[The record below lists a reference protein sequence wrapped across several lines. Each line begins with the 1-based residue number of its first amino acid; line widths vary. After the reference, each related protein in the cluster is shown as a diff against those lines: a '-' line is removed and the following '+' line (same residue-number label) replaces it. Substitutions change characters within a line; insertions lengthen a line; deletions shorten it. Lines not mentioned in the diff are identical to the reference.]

1 MAKFIVVGGGFAGLS
16 SAVFLADKGH
26 TVQLIEASPKLGGR
40 AYSFEHQGEIVDNG
54 QHILM
59 GCYLFTLEFFE
70 LINSLD
76 TIEIQP
82 NLKIDFVARGGKR
95 FQLSTEGVSYP
106 FNILTAL
113 KNYDAL
119 SNSEKLAVVKLFLKI
134 AVCNPKHYTT
144 VTTKEFLES
153 NHQTQNSIDVLW
165 EIIHVGTMNCRLEE
179 SSAELFIRVLK
190 QIFFTVD
197 EATKIILPKVGLSEM
212 YCSQS
217 EKFLNERDCSVSLS
231 ERLINLEYEYTEQ
244 KVKSIKTSKQTY
256 TDFDFLVLSIPPHQ
270 VEKIFSESGIEFA
283 LPVYEYSSILNIH
296 LWFRVN
302 PFTEKFYGLISSK
315 FHWVFNH
322 NKHLT
327 LTTSAADELINL
339 SDEQILKEAVAELK
353 DFFLNFEPNQIY
365 KHLIIREKRATFKP
379 TIENTSDRK
388 RLGNNFGN
396 VFFTGDW
403 TNTNLPATIESA
415 VKSSAM
421 LSDNLSGFLKEK

>member
-1 MAKFIVVGGGFAGLS
+1 MAKFIVVGGGFAGIS

-26 TVQLIEASPKLGGR
+26 TIQLIEASPKLGGR

-82 NLKIDFVARGGKR
+82 NLKINFVARGGKR
-95 FQLSTEGVSYP
+95 FQLNTDGVTYP

-119 SNSEKLAVVKLFLKI
+119 SNTEKLSVVKLFLKI

-165 EIIHVGTMNCRLEE
+165 EIIHVGTMNCKLEE

-231 ERLINLEYEYTEQ
+231 ERLINLEYDYAEQ
-244 KVKSIKTSKQTY
+244 RVKSIKTSKQTY
-256 TDFDFLVLSIPPHQ
+256 TDFDFLVLSIPPYQ
-270 VEKIFSESGIEFA
+270 VEKIFSESEIEYS
-283 LPVYEYSSILNIH
+283 LPDYEYSSILNIH
-296 LWFRVN
+296 LWFREN
-302 PFTEKFYGLISSK
+302 PFTEKFYGLINSK

-322 NKHLT
+322 NKHIT
-327 LTTSAADELINL
+327 ITTSAADELINL
-339 SDEQILKEAVAELK
+339 SDEQILKEALTELK
-353 DFFLNFEPNQIY
+353 DFFTNLEPNQIY

-379 TIENTSDRK
+379 TIQNTTERK
-388 RLGNNFGN
+388 SLRNNLGNIFL
-396 VFFTGDW
+396 TGDW
-403 TNTNLPATIESA
+403 TNTNLPATIEGA
-415 VKSSAM
+415 VKSSVI
-421 LSDNLSGFLKEK
+421 LTDNLSEFMKEK